1 MSGSTTPKR
10 KMIDIHMHLVP
21 GVDDGAETM
30 EMAAQMLRQASAEGI
45 RVIFATP
52 HSSAYGHSADSVWD
66 RFGKLCELC
75 DALFPDMD
83 IFPGCEV
90 MCVPERMGEICSH
103 IKQAK
108 YPLMGATNYVL
119 AEFPQWICGENT
131 IPCVEALRSAGYRPI
146 LAHMERY
153 KHLMGNMALVEQLR
167 GSGAFLQVNA
177 YSLFEEKDAAI
188 RDWAQRLVTEQKVT
202 FLGTDA
208 HRTDHRPPNAASGLK
223 WLYAHCDEKY
233 ADDIAW
239 KNAKLLL
246 CGQLLSEAAWKE

>member
-1 MSGSTTPKR
+1 
-10 KMIDIHMHLVP
+10 
-21 GVDDGAETM
+21 
-30 EMAAQMLRQASAEGI
+30 
-45 RVIFATP
+45 
-52 HSSAYGHSADSVWD
+52 
-66 RFGKLCELC
+66 
-75 DALFPDMD
+75 MD

-119 AEFPQWICGENT
+119 AEFPQWVRAENT
-131 IPCVEALRSAGYRPI
+131 LSCVEALRSAGYRPI

-153 KHLMGNMALVEQLR
+153 KHLTGNMALVEQLR

-208 HRTDHRPPNAASGLK
+208 HRTYHRPPSAEMGLN
-223 WLYAHCDEKY
+223 WLYENVELEY
-233 ADDIAW
+233 AEDLAW
-239 KNAKLLL
+239 GNARKRLL
-246 CGQLLSEAAWKE
+246 CAE